1 VLHNHSATGRITEWE
16 MELSGF
22 DLHFAMDTAIKSQV
36 MVDFVA
42 EWTEV
47 PIQDEDPLSSLP
59 GKEDPECWVMYFDG
73 VFSIGGAGASVLLV
87 SPTGYHLKYVV
98 QLAFSHEEA
107 TNNIV
112 EYEDLIAGLRIAG
125 GLSIFPSGGSG

>member
-1 VLHNHSATGRITEWE
+1 
-16 MELSGF
+16 
-22 DLHFAMDTAIKSQV
+22 MDTSIKSQV

-47 PIQDEDPLSSLP
+47 LIQDEDPLSSLP

-73 VFSIGGAGASVLLV
+73 IFSIGGAGARVLLV